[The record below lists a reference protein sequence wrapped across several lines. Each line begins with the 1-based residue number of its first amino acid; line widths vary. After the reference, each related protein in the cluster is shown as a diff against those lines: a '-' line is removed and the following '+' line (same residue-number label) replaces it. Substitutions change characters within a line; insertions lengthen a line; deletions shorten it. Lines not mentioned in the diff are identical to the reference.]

1 VRNPSLVG
9 GLVLVAMVLG
19 GCAKEAPYGTAS
31 QEAIRAYDKGMDDF
45 GKFYYADALKAF
57 EQATQA
63 DSGFAIAWARIAQI
77 YFRTDN
83 RGEASSAIARAI
95 EYSDRATPREGLY
108 IRLLSH
114 FVSYEFDSAAA
125 TADTL
130 IREYPEDKEAY
141 LQRGYLFEYDRNY
154 ERAIQMYQRAADLD
168 TGCAQAYMSLGY
180 AYSSIGEQEKALAYM
195 KRYIRL
201 APQAGDPRA
210 SYADLLVRV
219 GRYKEALD
227 QYQKSLEIKPDYWYS
242 MLQIARV
249 YATMGK
255 LRESDVYMQKA
266 INLLPPTVNREVMT
280 LTTHAGYDMNRG
292 KYQEAADQYIS
303 ALTIDSLNGSAAYG
317 YCGALVRLHR
327 PKEAREV
334 LSRILAVLERRNLLG
349 SAAMLDYYLMRSRI
363 AVAEENLQAAQ
374 ADCDTAL
381 SHATL
386 LMRPYVY
393 RQIAE
398 IDLRSKD
405 FESALTACEEALAL
419 NPNEPLMLL
428 TLTRVYQA
436 MGDAR
441 MTREIGSRLSAFW
454 ADADSD
460 FVRLKEL
467 RRILGRVAA
476 A

>member
-317 YCGALVRLHR
+317 YCGALVRL
-327 PKEAREV
+327 
-334 LSRILAVLERRNLLG
+334 
-349 SAAMLDYYLMRSRI
+349 
-363 AVAEENLQAAQ
+363 
-374 ADCDTAL
+374 
-381 SHATL
+381 
-386 LMRPYVY
+386 RPYVY